1 MTPAESALRRLLD
14 LPDTL
19 TFSWRIAA
27 APGGM
32 PAVEVTI
39 PLAAGLELCLL
50 LYRTV
55 PGQAF
60 WLRVGEVSLGYCL
73 DAAGGDPFADP
84 DLRRFL
90 LALAAR
96 FKLKQRHLG
105 ADQAHYLDLL
115 LPPLAAQA

>member
-1 MTPAESALRRLLD
+1 MNPAESALRRLLD

-19 TFSWRIAA
+19 TFHWRPAL
-27 APGGM
+27 APGGR
-32 PAVEVTI
+32 PAVDVTI
-39 PLAAGLELCLL
+39 PLAGGRELALL

-60 WLRVGEVSLGYCL
+60 WLRVDGVSLGYCL

-96 FKLKQRHLG
+96 FKLKQRELG
-105 ADQAHYLDLL
+105 DDQARYLDQL
-115 LPPLAAQA
+115 LPSVAEGA